1 MAATRAVAQPV
12 TRAVPEAWRLVTGG
26 CLVALAGFVL
36 FWTGPTIWIAAIG
49 AIVVG
54 LGLGL
59 QYPVLLPL
67 FVSGYPD
74 TPDRAAA
81 RGTLA
86 SGLAIG
92 GAPLVL
98 AWVSDR
104 LGLHD
109 AYLIVPLLL
118 VLLAVRVGMRREV
131 GPRVDL
137 TPVEAPGPA

>member
-1 MAATRAVAQPV
+1 MASSS
-12 TRAVPEAWRLVTGG
+12 GSI
-26 CLVALAGFVL
+26 ALARRETVVIHDSRTPSLAPYLPAWFQGDL
-36 FWTGPTIWIAAIG
+36 HTPAAFLL
-49 AIVVG
+49 VG

-74 TPDRAAA
+74 APDRAAA
-81 RGTLA
+81 RATLA

-118 VLLAVRVGMRREV
+118 VVLAVRVGLRREV

-137 TPVEAPGPA
+137 ATVELPGPA